1 MQNFSFAQL
10 DEIEPTSCPCGW
22 SRRAFAEVAKGPA
35 SAHLLQIEADA
46 RVHYHRKMTEIY
58 IVLQGE
64 GFLELDGEQV
74 PVRPLSAVMIK
85 PGCRH
90 RAIGKM
96 AIINFA
102 VPAFDPADEWF
113 D

>member
-22 SRRAFAEVAKGPA
+22 SRRAFAEVAKSPA
-35 SAHLLQIEADA
+35 SAHLVQIEADA

-64 GFLELDGEQV
+64 GWLELDGEQV

-90 RAIGKM
+90 RAVGKM